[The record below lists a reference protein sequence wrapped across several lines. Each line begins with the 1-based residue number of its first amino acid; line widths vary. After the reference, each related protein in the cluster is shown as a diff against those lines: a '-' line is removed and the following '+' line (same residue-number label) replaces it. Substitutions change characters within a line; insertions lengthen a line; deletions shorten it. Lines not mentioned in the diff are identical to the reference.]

1 MDSGDGVTHICPV
14 YEGFALP
21 HLTKRMD
28 IAGSL
33 AGKGGGEGGLY
44 FRKGPFISQHVSR
57 PEKER
62 LGVGLPILLF
72 RVKYQIKLTIF

>member
-1 MDSGDGVTHICPV
+1 VDSGDGVTHICPV

-33 AGKGGGEGGLY
+33 AGEGWWEDL
-44 FRKGPFISQHVSR
+44 FIFAQRAVYHLTLSR
-57 PEKER
+57 LGKES

-72 RVKYQIKLTIF
+72 